1 MYYQN
6 CLISAQYGEYC
17 ATYDGNIV
25 ATAPSKQELFAIL
38 DGLVERYHRNK

>member
-1 MYYQN
+1 MYYNN
-6 CLISAQYGEYC
+6 CLISAYC
-17 ATYDGNIV
+17 GVYNATLDGQLV